1 MPIYLVS
8 GWTKIEAD
16 DEQQASLVAARLL
29 QNTGWRNGTI
39 DDETIEE
46 TESTKNVEVIPDD
59 DRARWA
65 RWDEE
70 TEGSPIGLRITREVE
85 E

>member
-46 TESTKNVEVIPDD
+46 TELTKNVEVIRRRRS
-59 DRARWA
+59 RALGA
-65 RWDEE
+65 M
-70 TEGSPIGLRITREVE
+70 G
-85 E
+85 